1 MSSTRRKWALV
12 GTMVL
17 LAMMLLA
24 CIKIGPREKVV
35 TPVPPTATPIP
46 PTATAVPPTPTP
58 IPQAEPQVLAVML
71 CRGLT
76 DDGRPFAETDTYS
89 EIDPFA
95 VSIQVANM
103 KPRNV
108 VSAHWYQGDAEIG
121 LTEQDKVT
129 GEAYVGMSLEPQ
141 GRWTPGDYLLEVSLD
156 GEVAESREF
165 SVIGAAKVT
174 IPGGDDGGTTVTS
187 GELTTYRNTDLGF
200 SIDYPSN
207 WTVEEADAAVQF
219 SHPQD
224 SALALVMIDPEP
236 ASTSE
241 EEAEAVFAAIS
252 QNLPNAQKTSSEAQG
267 DGWHGVF
274 FTVSDNGT
282 NVLAALLSNVVGT
295 RGYNL
300 LFMAVQSDWE
310 NMSSVFEQMW
320 SSFQTTA
327 DGGPTTEGEVLMAGV
342 VVDADTGRGIAN
354 AVVVILKEGVTIDQF
369 TNSGNDKSLIYDAA
383 QSGSDGSFQMNL
395 PLARGSS
402 YAAFAVAEGYTPVVD
417 QLDISDSIPNPW
429 QVRVSMQKE

>member
-58 IPQAEPQVLAVML
+58 MPQADPQVLAVRL

-129 GEAYVGMSLEPQ
+129 GSAYVGMSLEPQ
-141 GRWTPGDYLLEVSLD
+141 GRWTPGDYVLEVSLD
-156 GEVAESREF
+156 GEIAESREF

-174 IPGGDDGGTTVTS
+174 VPGGESGTTVTS

-200 SIDYPSN
+200 AIDYPSN
-207 WTVEEADAAVQF
+207 WAVEEADAAVQF

-224 SALALVMIDPEP
+224 SALALVMIDADPS
-236 ASTSE
+236 STSE

-252 QNLPNAQKTSSEAQG
+252 KSLPNAQKSSSEAQEG
-267 DGWHGVF
+267 GWHGVF

-282 NVLAALLSNVVGT
+282 NVLAALLSKVDGA

-300 LFMAVQSDWE
+300 LFMAVQADWE
-310 NMSSVFEQMW
+310 SMSPVFEQMW
-320 SSFQTTA
+320 SSFQIATA
-327 DGGPTTEGEVLMAGV
+327 GGPTTGGEVLMVGE

-369 TNSGNDKSLIYDAA
+369 TDSGNDKSLVYDAA
-383 QSGSDGSFQMNL
+383 QSGSDGAFEMNL
-395 PLARGSS
+395 PLVRGAS
-402 YAAFAVAEGYTPVVD
+402 YAAFAVAEGYRPVVD
-417 QLDISDSIPNPW
+417 QLDISESMPNPW